1 MPLKPVAAAN
11 RLHSRVEVIFK
22 PPRRASIR
30 PAAANV
36 QEWGGMATTASRLDK
51 MRGAGFE
58 PANPYGT
65 GF

>member
-1 MPLKPVAAAN
+1 MVAATK
-11 RLHSRVEVIFK
+11 RLHSRVEVIFM
-22 PPRRASIR
+22 PRDVPRFGRIFRSK
-30 PAAANV
+30 V
-36 QEWGGMATTASRLDK
+36 LESGGVATTAPRFGR